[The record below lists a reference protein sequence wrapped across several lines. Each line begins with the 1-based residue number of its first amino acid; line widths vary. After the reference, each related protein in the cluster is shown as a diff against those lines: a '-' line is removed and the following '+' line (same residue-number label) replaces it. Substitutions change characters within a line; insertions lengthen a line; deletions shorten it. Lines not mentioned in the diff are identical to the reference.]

1 MCSLSQFC
9 PKDSN
14 NQMDFWYT
22 LSCMQLYVLLLLT
35 QVGFKTTQKIK
46 IKKKIQTTDKIT

>member
-1 MCSLSQFC
+1 
-9 PKDSN
+9 
-14 NQMDFWYT
+14 MDFWYT